1 MCHYV
6 WGVTGAKQPLLYYLP
21 LLSLLSL
28 LLLRAAA
35 VLVWPNR
42 KWQNN
47 VAVLDTER
55 WHWRHPTIDGSN
67 PAPRS
72 YHSATVVGNLMVVF
86 GGNNQHESFD
96 KIHVLDTS
104 EFAFSFIFFIPVMMY
119 QLFISTQ
126 QSVRD
131 VTRAFCGEFGLVR
144 FLVVCFL
151 YKTSPNPRKIICS
164 GKTWPKCLFNLVF
177 SWVGLALG
185 WGVRRYHN
193 NIPTVSS
200 PTKFDRWQTTYLKS
214 WES

>member
-144 FLVVCFL
+144 FLVVCFCIKPVL
-151 YKTSPNPRKIICS
+151 IHEKLFAVGRRGPNA
-164 GKTWPKCLFNLVF
+164 CL
-177 SWVGLALG
+177 
-185 WGVRRYHN
+185 
-193 NIPTVSS
+193 I
-200 PTKFDRWQTTYLKS
+200 
-214 WES
+214 